1 VIVKAE
7 IPKEIE
13 IISVMPDEVEKYPW
27 GGHLGINLVE
37 KVIPIIHQSKTTLL
51 FTNTRSQTEIWY
63 HQILTAAPE
72 LAGIMAMHH
81 GSIDTDVRTW
91 VENALHEGKLK
102 LVVCTSSLDLGVD
115 FRPVDTVIQIG
126 GPKGV
131 ARFLQRAGRSGH
143 RPGAKSNI
151 YFVPTHSL
159 ELVEAAALRSAI
171 AAKQFESRK
180 PLINCTDVLIQY
192 LVTLAT
198 GDGFR
203 PQTILN
209 EVKSTNCFKYL
220 TNEEWQWVLSFI
232 TTGGEAL
239 GQYEEFSK
247 VFEENGVFRIANK
260 KAAMRHRISIGT
272 IVGDAV
278 MRVKFLTGGTLGT
291 VEESFVAKL
300 NPGEVFW
307 FAGRSLEFIMIKEMT
322 VLVRKSKNK
331 KGKIPTWQGGRMP
344 LSSQLAFLIKSKL
357 EEAANG
363 NYADIELQTIKPILD
378 LQSRWSIIPAAS
390 SLLIEK
396 VKSRSGHHLFIY
408 PFAGRFVHEVLAGL
422 IAYRIAQLKP
432 ISFSIAINDYGF
444 ELLSDEEIPIEDA
457 LEQDLFTLNNLEDE
471 LQFAIN
477 QTELSRR
484 RFRDIATISGLLIQ
498 NLPGQQRISS
508 KHLQASSSILFKV
521 FQEYDEGNLLLKQAN
536 AEVLNL
542 YIDYDRLFET
552 LTNINNQKITLKYP
566 PQPTPFAFPIMVDG
580 LRQKLTSEKI
590 SDRILKMQVEL
601 EKYAEGH

>member
-1 VIVKAE
+1 
-7 IPKEIE
+7 
-13 IISVMPDEVEKYPW
+13 
-27 GGHLGINLVE
+27 
-37 KVIPIIHQSKTTLL
+37 
-51 FTNTRSQTEIWY
+51 
-63 HQILTAAPE
+63 
-72 LAGIMAMHH
+72 
-81 GSIDTDVRTW
+81 
-91 VENALHEGKLK
+91 
-102 LVVCTSSLDLGVD
+102 
-115 FRPVDTVIQIG
+115 
-126 GPKGV
+126 
-131 ARFLQRAGRSGH
+131 
-143 RPGAKSNI
+143 
-151 YFVPTHSL
+151 L

-171 AAKQFESRK
+171 AAQQFESRK

-203 PQTILN
+203 SATILN
-209 EVKSTNCFKYL
+209 EVKTTYCFKDL
-220 TNEEWQWVLSFI
+220 TDEEWHWILTFI
-232 TTGGEAL
+232 TTGGDAL

-247 VFEENGVFRIANK
+247 VYEENGVYRIANK
-260 KAAMRHRISIGT
+260 RAAMRHRVSIGT

-322 VLVRKSKNK
+322 VLVRKAKNK

-357 EEAANG
+357 EETANG
-363 NYADIELQTIKPILD
+363 NYDDIELQTIKPILD

-396 VKSRSGHHLFIY
+396 VKSRNGHHLFIY

-422 IAYRIAQLKP
+422 IAYRVAQLKP

-457 LEQDLFTLNNLEDE
+457 LEQDLFTLKNLEDE
-471 LQFAIN
+471 LQYAIN
-477 QTELSRR
+477 HTELSRR

-498 NLPGQQRISS
+498 NMPGQQRISN
-508 KHLQASSSILFKV
+508 KHLQANSSILFKV
-521 FQEYDEGNLLLKQAN
+521 FQEYDEDNLLLKQAN
-536 AEVLNL
+536 TEVLNL
-542 YIDYDRLFET
+542 YIDFDRLLET
-552 LTNINNQKITLKYP
+552 LININNQKITLKYP